1 MSDES
6 STDVTALTVQ
16 LLSAY
21 LSNNTVPSG
30 DLAELIATTR
40 SALAASESSEA
51 VVEEETFEPAVSIRK
66 SLGSRDVIISMIDGK
81 AYKML
86 KRHLS
91 LHGLTPAEY
100 RARYNLPSD
109 YPMVAAA
116 YSERRREV
124 AKTLGLG
131 RKGRSTPVEA
141 EVIAPAEAE
150 VAAAKPARKKAAKS
164 VVEAPVAVPVEG
176 DAPVTAKRV
185 RKAKVVED
193 APVAQ
198 PAKPAP
204 KRAKKVKPEI
214 EAPVA

>member
-1 MSDES
+1 MSDDA
-6 STDVTALTVQ
+6 STDVTSLTVQ

-30 DLAELIATTR
+30 ELAGLIAMTR
-40 SALAASESSEA
+40 SALAASA
-51 VVEEETFEPAVSIRK
+51 VVDTAVEEEVYEPAVSVRK
-66 SLGSRDVIISMIDGK
+66 SLGSRDFIISMIDGK
-81 AYKML
+81 PYKML

-131 RKGRSTPVEA
+131 RKGRVVAVDATPEPVE
-141 EVIAPAEAE
+141 E
-150 VAAAKPARKKAAKS
+150 VAAVKPARKKAVKAVADTPA
-164 VVEAPVAVPVEG
+164 VVSETAPVVRRG
-176 DAPVTAKRV
+176 
-185 RKAKVVED
+185 RKAKVVEETSVVE
-193 APVAQ
+193 AVKPVA
-198 PAKPAP
+198 
-204 KRAKKVKPEI
+204 KRAKKAKPEQVS
-214 EAPVA
+214 EEVTA

>member
-1 MSDES
+1 MKKKPEPLALSDIKFYGETGRTKQGRESIIMSDDA
-6 STDVTALTVQ
+6 STDVTSLTVQ

-40 SALAASESSEA
+40 SALAAKA
-51 VVEEETFEPAVSIRK
+51 VVDTVVEEETYEPAVSVRK
-66 SLGSRDVIISMIDGK
+66 SLGSRDFIISMIDGK
-81 AYKML
+81 PYKML

-131 RKGRSTPVEA
+131 RKGRVAPVEA
-141 EVIAPAEAE
+141 
-150 VAAAKPARKKAAKS
+150 ARACRGGGRCQAG
-164 VVEAPVAVPVEG
+164 PQEG
-176 DAPVTAKRV
+176 GQACRGCACCGCREGSCRSSRT
-185 RKAKVVED
+185 
-193 APVAQ
+193 Q
-198 PAKPAP
+198 G
-204 KRAKKVKPEI
+204 
-214 EAPVA
+214 

>member
-1 MSDES
+1 MSDDA
-6 STDVTALTVQ
+6 STDVTSLTVQ
-16 LLSAY
+16 LLGAY

-40 SALAASESSEA
+40 SALAAKAVVDA
-51 VVEEETFEPAVSIRK
+51 VVEEETYEPAVSVRK
-66 SLGSRDVIISMIDGK
+66 SLGSRDFIISMIDGK
-81 AYKML
+81 PYKML

-131 RKGRSTPVEA
+131 RKGRVAPVEA
-141 EVIAPAEAE
+141 APEAVE
-150 VAAAKPARKKAAKS
+150 AVAAVKPARKKVAKPAAD
-164 VVEAPVAVPVEG
+164 APVAVAEK
-176 DAPVTAKRV
+176 APAARRG
-185 RKAKVVED
+185 RKAKVVEEAVVTD
-193 APVAQ
+193 AVKPAAKRARK
-198 PAKPAP
+198 AKPEQVSEDVTA
-204 KRAKKVKPEI
+204 
-214 EAPVA
+214 